1 MLGPD
6 LVDTAINWR
15 SVTVNQI
22 RSGNY
27 KQTEIKSKKTP
38 L

>member
-1 MLGPD
+1 MLRPD

-15 SVTVNQI
+15 STVNQI

-27 KQTEIKSKKTP
+27 EQTGIKSKKTP